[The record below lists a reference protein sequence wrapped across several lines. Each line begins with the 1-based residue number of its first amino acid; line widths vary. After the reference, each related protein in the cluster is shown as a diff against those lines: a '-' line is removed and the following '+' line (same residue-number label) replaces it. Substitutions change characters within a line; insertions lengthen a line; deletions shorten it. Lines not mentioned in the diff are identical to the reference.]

1 MSEKTANAPPQ
12 KKTQAKRIIDL
23 AKAYPIIGVADMENL
38 PAPQLQRM
46 RAQLR
51 SQVEIFMTKKRIMLK
66 AIDAIKDK
74 PGFEKIKDH
83 MRGMPA
89 LIFTKENPF
98 SLFRALKKSKSKA
111 PARAGQL
118 APRDIIIPAG
128 PTPFTPGP
136 IIGELGALGIKAGV
150 EGGKIAIKVDSMV
163 CAEGK
168 PISEKLAGLLIK
180 LGIEPMEIGLNVI
193 AVYEK
198 GTIYTKNVLDIDE
211 DKFMQDLLLTA
222 SQAYGLAMEIGYTTK
237 ETIELLLQKANRE
250 AKALAIEGNFM
261 AEEVK
266 AEILAKAESQ
276 AAALKEATEPK

>member
-1 MSEKTANAPPQ
+1 MSEKTAKAPPA
-12 KKTQAKRIIDL
+12 KKSQAKRIIDL

-46 RAQLR
+46 REQLR

-66 AIDAIKDK
+66 AIDTIKDK
-74 PGFEKIKDH
+74 PGFEKMKEH
-83 MRGMPA
+83 MKGMPA

-98 SLFRALKKSKSKA
+98 SLFKALKKSKSKA

-150 EGGKIAIKVDSMV
+150 EGGKIAVKVDSMV

-168 PISEKLAGLLIK
+168 PISDKLAGLLLK
-180 LGIEPMEIGLNVI
+180 LGIEPMEIGLNVT

-211 DKFMQDLLLTA
+211 DKFMHDLMLTA

-237 ETIELLLQKANRE
+237 ETVELLLQKAERE
-250 AKALAIEGNFM
+250 AKALEAEGKEKPKA
-261 AEEVK
+261 AEAV
-266 AEILAKAESQ
+266 
-276 AAALKEATEPK
+276 TEPK

>member
-51 SQVEIFMTKKRIMLK
+51 NQVEIFMTKKRIMLK

-150 EGGKIAIKVDSMV
+150 EGGKIAVKVDSMV

-168 PISEKLAGLLIK
+168 PVSEKLAGLLIK

-250 AKALAIEGNFM
+250 AKALAIEGKFM

-266 AEILAKAESQ
+266 AEMLAKAESQ

>member
-51 SQVEIFMTKKRIMLK
+51 SQAEIFMTKKRIMLK

-150 EGGKIAIKVDSMV
+150 EGGKIAVKVDSMV

-266 AEILAKAESQ
+266 AEMLAKAESQ

>member
-51 SQVEIFMTKKRIMLK
+51 NQVEIFMTKKRIMLK

-98 SLFRALKKSKSKA
+98 TLFKALKKSKSKA

-150 EGGKIAIKVDSMV
+150 EGGKIAVKVDSMV

-168 PISEKLAGLLIK
+168 PVSEKLAGLLIK

-250 AKALAIEGNFM
+250 AKALAIEGKFM

-266 AEILAKAESQ
+266 AEMLAKAESQ